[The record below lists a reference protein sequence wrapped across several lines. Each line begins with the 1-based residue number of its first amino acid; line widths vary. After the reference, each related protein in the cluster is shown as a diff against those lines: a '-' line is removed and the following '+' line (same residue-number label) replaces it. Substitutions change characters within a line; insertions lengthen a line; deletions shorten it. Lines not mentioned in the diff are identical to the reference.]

1 MARKREVVFLR
12 RGGGDTQ
19 MHTMNKLLK
28 CKGELLSK
36 ANYFW
41 KMGGCPKLEAIR
53 DIKVLKSGSS
63 G

>member
-1 MARKREVVFLR
+1 
-12 RGGGDTQ
+12 

-41 KMGGCPKLEAIR
+41 KMGGCPKLEAVR